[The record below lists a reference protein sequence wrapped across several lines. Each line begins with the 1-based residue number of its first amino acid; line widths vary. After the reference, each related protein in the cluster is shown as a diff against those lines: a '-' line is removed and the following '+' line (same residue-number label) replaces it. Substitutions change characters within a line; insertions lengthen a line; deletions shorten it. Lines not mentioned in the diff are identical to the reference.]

1 MVLPREHRLRGRFVF
16 DHLYREGVRH
26 HGQWMVLRITPPR
39 NDLLRPDLQGRPP
52 SACRCAVVISAKVSK
67 RAVERN
73 RLRRLLHGHL
83 VLRCRALTGQEGS
96 RWLLLSLKQGSAA
109 AASTDLLGECSQ
121 LMQKAGLRP

>member
-16 DHLYREGVRH
+16 DHLYQEGVRH
-26 HGQWMVLRITPPR
+26 HGQWMVLRITTPR
-39 NDLLRPDLQGRPP
+39 DELLRRDLQGRPS

-73 RLRRLLHGHL
+73 RLRRLLHEHL
-83 VLRCRALTGQEGS
+83 IRSCRALTGQEGA
-96 RWLLLSLKQGSAA
+96 RWILLSLKPGSATA
-109 AASTDLLGECSQ
+109 AATDLLGECSQ